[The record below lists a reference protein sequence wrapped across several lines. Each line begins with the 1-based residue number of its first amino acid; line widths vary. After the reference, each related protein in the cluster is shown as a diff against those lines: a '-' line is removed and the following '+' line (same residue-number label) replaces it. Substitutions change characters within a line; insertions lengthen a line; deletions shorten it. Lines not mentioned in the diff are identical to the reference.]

1 MTRSLLLAALMAL
14 SFNANAINM
23 LSPFSPFSPF
33 SIYNQGFKQ
42 HDEQRTYKCKVVN
55 PTQTPCKAP
64 CCVCYKA
71 GKQIPC
77 KK

>member
-14 SFNANAINM
+14 SFNANAM
-23 LSPFSPFSPF
+23 MSPFSPFSPF
-33 SIYNQGFKQ
+33 SIYNQAFK
-42 HDEQRTYKCKVVN
+42 HNDEQRTYKCRVVN
-55 PTQTPCKAP
+55 PTKTPCKAP

-71 GKQIPC
+71 GKQVPC